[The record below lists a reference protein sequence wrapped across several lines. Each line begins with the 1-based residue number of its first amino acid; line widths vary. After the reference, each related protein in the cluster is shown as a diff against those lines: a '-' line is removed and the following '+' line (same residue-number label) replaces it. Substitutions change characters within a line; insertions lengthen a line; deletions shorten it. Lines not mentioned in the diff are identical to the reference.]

1 MTDRTHPT
9 WRWEEFDPHRTSM
22 SGDISKLFRN
32 EPIKAPGILAVEAP
46 PSNASVMMRE
56 VIQNSWD
63 AARELQ
69 GNRTAGTSDRPSPP
83 GFEVR
88 FEFKETSGPGKP
100 HVVAALG
107 LPQLA
112 EQRSRFEEA
121 ALARGR
127 DRSEARRTL
136 GLPPESCLD
145 VLTDESEPVRVLV
158 ITESGTTGM
167 YGPWGVDSR
176 MYLAM
181 CSVGYTPK
189 VEGGGS
195 FGYGKAGMI
204 RGSATRTVFA
214 YSCFE
219 ERDDDPGVTRRLI
232 GMTYWGEHRV
242 GDSHYTGFGRF
253 GASEQGRVSPLEN
266 HHADAAARALGLPVR
281 NAENPAEI
289 GTTFLIVDPV
299 VAPDDLRRAAERH
312 WWPALEDPS
321 VDFSVRIESAGG
333 DVLIPRPKLDAVL
346 ESFRQ
351 AYDLAIH
358 PPEQAQD
365 GTFVTRFQA
374 PAKGYLALTSD
385 LDGWS
390 YPESRAELP
399 QHRDRTLV
407 ALVRDPRMVV
417 EYLSVG
423 RESMRPLLRGVF
435 VADPSIDAALR
446 RTEPKGHDCWQ
457 TSSEDVDEDD
467 LRVAKKV
474 VARIKRRVSTFRGT
488 LKPPPR
494 PVEEVSLPEFDRV
507 MRRLLTG
514 PGPIPPP
521 PKGDR
526 AFRIVPT
533 PRPEAVGTDSIRVAG
548 QAQFGLRDDFK
559 GGECEVEIRLR
570 YAFDEDGSMGSDV
583 NLQVTAPDGFRR
595 GDREGAFFGT
605 LVKGHDVTFDYVSD
619 PHSGL
624 WTGRL
629 VATAEQVK
637 ATTA

>member
-1 MTDRTHPT
+1 MTDPAHPT

-69 GNRTAGTSDRPSPP
+69 RNWVSPSADCPSPP
-83 GFEVR
+83 SFEVN
-88 FEFKETSGPGKP
+88 FEFKEVSGPAKRNL
-100 HVVAALG
+100 VAALG
-107 LPQLA
+107 LSQLA
-112 EQRSRFEEA
+112 EQRSHYETNGG
-121 ALARGR
+121 RGQ
-127 DRSEARRTL
+127 DEARRAL
-136 GLPPESCLD
+136 GLPSESCLD
-145 VLTDESEPVRVLV
+145 SLMDEFRPVRVLV

-189 VEGGGS
+189 REGGGS

-214 YSCFE
+214 YSCFA

-242 GDSHYTGFGRF
+242 ADRHYTGFGRF
-253 GASEQGRVSPLEN
+253 GDSDEGKVKPLEDAD
-266 HHADAAARALGLPVR
+266 ADAAASALGLRVR

-289 GTTFLIVDPV
+289 GTTFLIVDPLV
-299 VAPDDLRRAAERH
+299 DPDDLRRAAERH

-321 VDFSVRIESAGG
+321 VDFSVRIIRASG
-333 DVLIPRPKLDAVL
+333 DELMPRPKRDAVL

-351 AYDLAIH
+351 AYDLAVH
-358 PPEQAQD
+358 PTQHVQD
-365 GTFVTRFQA
+365 GTRVRRFQR
-374 PAKGYLALTSD
+374 PATGTLALTSD

-390 YPESRAELP
+390 YPESRADSL

-417 EYLSVG
+417 EYLPVG
-423 RESMRPLLRGVF
+423 RESTRPLLRGVF
-435 VADPSIDAALR
+435 VADTAIDAALR

-457 TSSEDVDEDD
+457 TSSEDVSDVD
-467 LRVAKKV
+467 LRVAVKV
-474 VARIKRRVSTFRGT
+474 VERIKNAVGEFRRT

-507 MRRLLTG
+507 MRQLLTG

-521 PKGDR
+521 PPGDR
-526 AFRIVPT
+526 AFKISPT
-533 PRPEAVGTDSIRVAG
+533 PLLEAVGADSIRVIG
-548 QAQFGLRDDFK
+548 QAQFGLRDDVESH
-559 GGECEVEIRLR
+559 ECQVEIRLR

-583 NLQVTAPDGFRR
+583 KLKITAPAAFER
-595 GDREGAFFGT
+595 GDREGSYVGT
-605 LVKGHDVTFDYVSD
+605 LVKGHDVTFGFASD
-619 PHSGL
+619 SHSDL

-629 VATAEQVK
+629 VATAEQLKV
-637 ATTA
+637 TTG

>member
-1 MTDRTHPT
+1 MTDPTHPT
-9 WRWEEFDPHRTSM
+9 WRWEEFDPDRTSM

-69 GNRTAGTSDRPSPP
+69 SKWTSRSADCPSPP
-83 GFEVR
+83 SFEVR
-88 FEFKETSGPGKP
+88 FEFKEASGPDKG
-100 HVVAALG
+100 HLVAALG
-107 LPQLA
+107 LSQLA
-112 EQRSRFEEA
+112 EQRSRFEEIA
-121 ALARGR
+121 KDR
-127 DRSEARRTL
+127 DQREARRAL

-145 VLTDESEPVRVLV
+145 FLLDESRPVRILV

-167 YGPWGVDSR
+167 YGRWGVDSR

-189 VEGGGS
+189 REGGGS

-214 YSCFE
+214 YSCFGE
-219 ERDDDPGVTRRLI
+219 QNDEPGVTRRLL

-242 GDSHYTGFGRF
+242 GDRHYTGFGRF
-253 GASEQGRVSPLEN
+253 GESAEGKVKPLEDAA
-266 HHADAAARALGLPVR
+266 ADAAARALGLPVR
-281 NAENPAEI
+281 SAENPAEI

-299 VAPDDLRRAAERH
+299 VDPDGLRRAAERH

-321 VDFSVRIESAGG
+321 VDFSVRIKSASG
-333 DVLIPRPKLDAVL
+333 DVLIPRPKRDSVL

-351 AYDLAIH
+351 AYDLAVH
-358 PPEQAQD
+358 PPPASEG
-365 GTFVTRFQA
+365 GTSEKRFQIKA
-374 PAKGYLALTSD
+374 PATGTLALTSD

-390 YPESRAELP
+390 YPESRADSP

-417 EYLSVG
+417 EYLPVG

-457 TSSEDVDEDD
+457 TNGEDVDDDD
-467 LRVAKKV
+467 LRVAIKV
-474 VARIKRRVSTFRGT
+474 VERIKRAVSGFRRT
-488 LKPPPR
+488 LKPSPR
-494 PVEEVSLPEFDRV
+494 PLEEVSLPEFDRV
-507 MRRLLTG
+507 MRQLLTG

-521 PKGDR
+521 PPGNR
-526 AFRIVPT
+526 AFRILPT
-533 PRPEAVGTDSIRVAG
+533 PVAEAVSTDSIRVAG
-548 QAQFGLRDDFK
+548 EAQFGLRDDFE
-559 GGECEVEIRLR
+559 GDECEVEIRLR

-583 NLQVTAPDGFRR
+583 KLKITAPEGFER
-595 GDREGAFFGT
+595 GDRDGTYFGT
-605 LVKGHDVTFDYVSD
+605 LVKGHDVTFSYVSD
-619 PHSGL
+619 PHSDL

-629 VATAEQVK
+629 VATAEQLKV
-637 ATTA
+637 TTA

>member
-1 MTDRTHPT
+1 MSGPTHPT
-9 WRWEEFDPHRTSM
+9 WRWEEFDPDHTSM

-32 EPIKAPGILAVEAP
+32 EPIRAPGILAADAP

-69 GNRTAGTSDRPSPP
+69 EDWGGRSADGPSPP
-83 GFEVR
+83 GFDVR
-88 FEFKETSGPGKP
+88 FEFREASGPAKGDM
-100 HVVAALG
+100 VSALG
-107 LPQLA
+107 LSQLA
-112 EQRSRFEEA
+112 EQRSRFEETTF
-121 ALARGR
+121 ARGR
-127 DRSEARRTL
+127 DQSEARRTL

-145 VLTDESEPVRVLV
+145 FLMDESKPVRVLV

-189 VEGGGS
+189 RGGGGS

-219 ERDDDPGVTRRLI
+219 ERDDDPGITRRLI

-242 GDSHYTGFGRF
+242 GDRHYTGFGRF
-253 GASEQGRVSPLEN
+253 GESVGGKVRPLEN
-266 HHADAAARALGLPVR
+266 DDADAAASTLGLPVR

-289 GTTFLIVDPV
+289 GTTFLIIDPV
-299 VAPDDLRRAAERH
+299 VEPDDLRRAAERH
-312 WWPALEDPS
+312 WWPALEDPDA
-321 VDFSVRIESAGG
+321 DFSVRIESASGE
-333 DVLIPRPKLDAVL
+333 VLIPRPKRDAVL

-351 AYDLAIH
+351 AYDLAVH
-358 PPEQAQD
+358 PPQPAQD
-365 GTFVTRFQA
+365 RMSVSRFQA
-374 PAKGYLALTSD
+374 PAEGTLALTSD
-385 LDGWS
+385 LEGWS
-390 YPESRAELP
+390 YPESRAESP

-407 ALVRDPRMVV
+407 ALVREPRMVV
-417 EYLSVG
+417 EYLPVG

-435 VADPSIDAALR
+435 VADAAIDAALR

-457 TSSEDVDEDD
+457 TSSEDVSEAD
-467 LRVAKKV
+467 LLVAKKV
-474 VARIKRRVSTFRGT
+474 VARIKSAVGKFRRT

-494 PVEEVSLPEFDRV
+494 PVEEVVLPEFDRV
-507 MRRLLTG
+507 MRQLLTG
-514 PGPIPPP
+514 PGAIPPP

-533 PRPEAVGTDSIRVAG
+533 PHRQAAGTDSIRVVG
-548 QAQFGLRDDFK
+548 QALFGLQDDFERD
-559 GGECEVEIRLR
+559 ECEVEIRLR

-583 NLQVTAPDGFRR
+583 DLKITPPEGFER
-595 GDREGAFFGT
+595 GRREGTYVGT
-605 LVKGHDVTFDYVSD
+605 LAKGRDVTFDFVSK
-619 PHSGL
+619 PHSDL
-624 WTGRL
+624 WTGLL
-629 VATAEQVK
+629 VATAEQLKV
-637 ATTA
+637 TTA

>member
-1 MTDRTHPT
+1 MTDPNHPT
-9 WRWEEFDPHRTSM
+9 WRWEEFDPDRTSM

-46 PSNASVMMRE
+46 PSNATVMMRE

-69 GNRTAGTSDRPSPP
+69 RNWVSPSADCASPP
-83 GFEVR
+83 SFEVR
-88 FEFKETSGPGKP
+88 FEFKEASGAAKRRLVG
-100 HVVAALG
+100 ALG
-107 LPQLA
+107 LSQLA
-112 EQRSRFEEA
+112 EQRSHYETNG
-121 ALARGR
+121 GR
-127 DRSEARRTL
+127 DQGEARRTL
-136 GLPPESCLD
+136 GLPSESCLD
-145 VLTDESEPVRVLV
+145 SLMDESRPVRVLV
-158 ITESGTTGM
+158 IAESGTTGM

-189 VEGGGS
+189 REGGGS

-219 ERDDDPGVTRRLI
+219 EQDDDPGVTRRLI

-242 GDSHYTGFGRF
+242 GNRHYTGFGRF
-253 GASEQGRVSPLEN
+253 GESEGIKVKPLEDAD
-266 HHADAAARALGLPVR
+266 ADAAASALGLPVR

-299 VAPDDLRRAAERH
+299 VDPDDLRRAAERH

-321 VDFSVRIESAGG
+321 VDFSVRITRASG
-333 DVLIPRPKLDAVL
+333 DELMPRPKRDAVL

-351 AYDLAIH
+351 AYDLAVH
-358 PPEQAQD
+358 PTPHVQE
-365 GTFVTRFQA
+365 GTRVRRFQA
-374 PAKGYLALTSD
+374 PATGTLALTSD

-390 YPESRAELP
+390 YPESRADSP

-417 EYLSVG
+417 EYLPVG
-423 RESMRPLLRGVF
+423 RESTRPLLRGVF
-435 VADPSIDAALR
+435 VADEAIDAALR

-457 TSSEDVDEDD
+457 TSSEDVSDDD
-467 LRVAKKV
+467 LRVAVRV
-474 VARIKRRVSTFRGT
+474 VERIKSAVGDFRRT

-507 MRRLLTG
+507 MRQLMTG
-514 PGPIPPP
+514 PGTSPPP
-521 PKGDR
+521 PAGDR
-526 AFRIVPT
+526 AFRILPT
-533 PRPEAVGTDSIRVAG
+533 PRPQAVGTGSIRVVG
-548 QAQFGLRDDFK
+548 QVQFALRDDFE
-559 GGECEVEIRLR
+559 GDECEVEIRLR

-583 NLQVTAPDGFRR
+583 KLKITAPDTFQQSN
-595 GDREGAFFGT
+595 REGTYFGT
-605 LVKGHDVTFDYVSD
+605 LVKGDDVTFDFVSD
-619 PHSGL
+619 PHPDL

-629 VATAEQVK
+629 VATAEQLK
-637 ATTA
+637 ATSA

>member
-1 MTDRTHPT
+1 MTDPNHPT
-9 WRWEEFDPHRTSM
+9 WRWEEFDADRTSM

-32 EPIKAPGILAVEAP
+32 EPVKAPGILAVDAP

-63 AARELQ
+63 AARELR
-69 GNRTAGTSDRPSPP
+69 GNWNGGTADRPSPP
-83 GFEVR
+83 AFEVR
-88 FEFKETSGPGKP
+88 FEFKDTSGPAKR

-107 LPQLA
+107 LSQLGD
-112 EQRSRFEEA
+112 QRSRFEEA
-121 ALARGR
+121 ATARGR
-127 DRSEARRTL
+127 DRSEARSTL

-145 VLTDESEPVRVLV
+145 VLMGESEPVRVLV

-189 VEGGGS
+189 REGGGS

-219 ERDDDPGVTRRLI
+219 ERADDQRVTRRLI
-232 GMTYWGEHRV
+232 GMTYWGEHRI
-242 GDSHYTGFGRF
+242 GDRHYTGFGRF
-253 GASEQGRVSPLEN
+253 GEAEGGKVKPLEN
-266 HHADAAARALGLPVR
+266 EHADAAARALGLPVR
-281 NAENPAEI
+281 NVENPGEI
-289 GTTFLIVDPV
+289 GTTFLIVDPLV
-299 VAPDDLRRAAERH
+299 DPDDLRRAAERH
-312 WWPALEDPS
+312 WWPALEDPT
-321 VDFSVRIESAGG
+321 VDFSVRIESASG
-333 DVLIPRPKLDAVL
+333 DELIPRPKRDAVL
-346 ESFRQ
+346 ESFRR
-351 AYDLAIH
+351 AYDLAVH

-365 GTFVTRFQA
+365 GTLVTRFRE
-374 PAKGYLALTSD
+374 PAKGTLALTSD

-390 YPESRAELP
+390 YPESRAESP

-417 EYLSVG
+417 EYLPVG

-435 VADPSIDAALR
+435 VADPSIDPALR

-457 TSSEDVDEDD
+457 TSGEDVDEGD

-474 VARIKRRVSTFRGT
+474 VARIKDWVGKFRRT

-514 PGPIPPP
+514 LGPSPSP

-526 AFRIVPT
+526 AFRIRPE
-533 PRPEAVGTDSIRVAG
+533 PRPEALGPDSIRVAG
-548 QAQFGLRDDFK
+548 KAQFGLRDDFERD
-559 GGECEVEIRLR
+559 ECEVEIRLR

-583 NLQVTAPDGFRR
+583 NLEVTAPDGFRP
-595 GDREGAFFGT
+595 GDREGAFCGT
-605 LVKGHDVTFDYVSD
+605 LVKGRDVTFDFVSA
-619 PHSGL
+619 PHSDL

-637 ATTA
+637 VRSA

>member
-1 MTDRTHPT
+1 
-9 WRWEEFDPHRTSM
+9 M

-69 GNRTAGTSDRPSPP
+69 RNWVSPSADWPSPP
-83 GFEVR
+83 SFEVG
-88 FEFKETSGPGKP
+88 FEFKEVSGPAKGDL
-100 HVVAALG
+100 VVALG
-107 LPQLA
+107 LSHLA
-112 EQRSRFEEA
+112 EQRSHFEING
-121 ALARGR
+121 GR
-127 DRSEARRTL
+127 DRDDARRAL

-145 VLTDESEPVRVLV
+145 FLMDESRPVRVLV

-167 YGPWGVDSR
+167 YGPWGVASR

-189 VEGGGS
+189 REGGGS
-195 FGYGKAGMI
+195 YGYGKAGMI

-232 GMTYWGEHRV
+232 GMTYWGEHMV
-242 GDSHYTGFGRF
+242 GDRHYTGFGRF
-253 GASEQGRVSPLEN
+253 GESAGRNVRPLEN
-266 HHADAAARALGLPVR
+266 ARADTAASALGLRVR
-281 NAENPAEI
+281 NAKEPAEI

-299 VAPDDLRRAAERH
+299 VDPDDLRRAAERH

-321 VDFSVRIESAGG
+321 VDFSVRIKSASG
-333 DVLIPRPKLDAVL
+333 DVLMPRPKRDAVL

-351 AYDLAIH
+351 AYDLAVH
-358 PPEQAQD
+358 PTPHVQE
-365 GTFVTRFQA
+365 GTFVRHFQP
-374 PAKGYLALTSD
+374 PATGTLALTSD

-390 YPESRAELP
+390 YPESRADSP

-417 EYLSVG
+417 EYLPVG

-435 VADPSIDAALR
+435 VADPAIDAALR

-457 TSSEDVDEDD
+457 TSSEDVGAAD
-467 LRVAKKV
+467 LRVAIKV
-474 VARIKRRVSTFRGT
+474 VERIKRAVSNFRRT
-488 LKPPPR
+488 LKPSPR

-507 MRRLLTG
+507 MQQLLTG
-514 PGPIPPP
+514 SGQIPPP
-521 PKGDR
+521 PSGDR
-526 AFRIVPT
+526 AFRILPT
-533 PRPEAVGTDSIRVAG
+533 PLPEAVGTDSIRVAG
-548 QAQFGLRDDFK
+548 QAQFGLRDDF
-559 GGECEVEIRLR
+559 ESDDCEVEIRLR

-583 NLQVTAPDGFRR
+583 KLKIAAPEGFER
-595 GDREGAFFGT
+595 GHREGTYVGT
-605 LVKGHDVTFDYVSD
+605 LVKGRDVTFDFTSD
-619 PHSGL
+619 PHSDL

-629 VATAEQVK
+629 VATAEQLK